1 MSSQQSTEPNKPE
14 TTPDEEVVA
23 HLDMIL
29 DPDDADPERK
39 RKRKEYE
46 PAGED
51 ELGRK
56 RK

>member
-1 MSSQQSTEPNKPE
+1 MSSEQSTEPIKPE
-14 TTPDEEVVA
+14 TPDEEVVA
-23 HLDMIL
+23 HLDMII
-29 DPDDADPERK
+29 DPDEVDPERK

>member
-1 MSSQQSTEPNKPE
+1 MSSQQSPEPQKPE
-14 TTPDEEVVA
+14 TADEEVVA

-29 DPDDADPERK
+29 DPDEVDPEKK

-46 PAGED
+46 PADED
-51 ELGRK
+51 EFGRK

>member
-1 MSSQQSTEPNKPE
+1 MSSQQNPEPSKPE
-14 TTPDEEVVA
+14 TPDEDVVA
-23 HLDMIL
+23 HLDMIVEPDEV
-29 DPDDADPERK
+29 DPQRK

>member
-29 DPDDADPERK
+29 DPDDSDPERK

>member
-1 MSSQQSTEPNKPE
+1 MSSEQSTEPIEPE
-14 TTPDEEVVA
+14 TPDEEVVA
-23 HLDMIL
+23 HLDMII
-29 DPDDADPERK
+29 DTDDVDPERK